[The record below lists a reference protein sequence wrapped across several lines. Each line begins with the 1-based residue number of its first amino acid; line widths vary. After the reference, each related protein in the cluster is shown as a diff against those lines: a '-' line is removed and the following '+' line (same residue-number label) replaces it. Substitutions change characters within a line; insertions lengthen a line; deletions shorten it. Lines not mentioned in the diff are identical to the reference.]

1 MFVVLGAVI
10 VIASVIGGFVMSHG
24 RPGALWQPNELV
36 IIGAAAVGAFLIS
49 NPGKIIKAVAA
60 GLPALF
66 RASKYGKPLYMDLL
80 SLLYQLFTKMRKDGL
95 MAIESDIE
103 APADS
108 EIFRR
113 YPAILAE
120 HHSMD
125 FLTDYLHLMISGNL
139 DAFQIE
145 NLMGL
150 ELETHHQESSQ
161 PASALTRLSDALPGF
176 GIVAAVLGVVITM
189 SYIGGDPAELGH
201 HVAAALVGTFL
212 GILLAYG
219 FVGPVSI
226 ALEHQAREQT
236 KFLECIKVCILAVL
250 NGYNPAVVVEF
261 GRKVL
266 YSTERPSFSEL
277 EARIKETKQTTA

>member
-1 MFVVLGAVI
+1 MFVILGVII
-10 VIASVIGGFVMSHG
+10 VIASVIGGFMMSHG
-24 RPGALWQPNELV
+24 NLASLWQPNELV
-36 IIGAAAVGAFLIS
+36 VIGGAAVGAFMIS
-49 NPGKIIKAVAA
+49 NPGKIIRAVAA

-66 RASKYGKPLYMDLL
+66 RASRYDKPLYMDLL
-80 SLLYQLFTKMRKDGL
+80 SMLFQLFTKMRKDGL
-95 MAIESDIE
+95 IAIEADIE
-103 APADS
+103 EPADS
-108 EIFRR
+108 EIFKQ
-113 YPAILAE
+113 YPAILAD

-125 FLTDYLHLMISGNL
+125 FLSDYLRLMISGNM
-139 DAFQIE
+139 DVQQIE
-145 NLMGL
+145 NLMDV

-161 PASALTRLSDALPGF
+161 PATALTKVSDALPGF

-189 SYIGGDPAELGH
+189 SYIGGEPAELGH

-219 FVGPVSI
+219 FVGPMSV
-226 ALEHQAREQT
+226 ALEHQAREQA

-250 NGYNPAVVVEF
+250 NGYNPSVVVEF

-277 EARIKETKQTTA
+277 ETRIKEKKQASP

>member
-1 MFVVLGAVI
+1 MFVVLGAII

-24 RPGALWQPNELV
+24 HLGALWQPNELV
-36 IIGAAAVGAFLIS
+36 IIGGAAVGAFLIS
-49 NPGKIIKAVAA
+49 NPGKIIKAVVA

-66 RASKYGKPLYMDLL
+66 RASKYSKPLYMDLL
-80 SLLYQLFTKMRKDGL
+80 SLLYQLFSKMRKDGL

-108 EIFRR
+108 EIFRQ

-120 HHSMD
+120 QHSMD
-125 FLTDYLHLMISGNL
+125 FLTDYLRLMISGNL
-139 DAFQIE
+139 DALQIE
-145 NLMGL
+145 NLMDL

-161 PASALTRLSDALPGF
+161 PASALTRVSDALPGF

-219 FVGPVSI
+219 FVGPMSI
-226 ALEHQAREQT
+226 ALEHQAREQA

-250 NGYNPAVVVEF
+250 NGYNPSVVVEF

-277 EARIKETKQTTA
+277 EVRIKEKKQASA